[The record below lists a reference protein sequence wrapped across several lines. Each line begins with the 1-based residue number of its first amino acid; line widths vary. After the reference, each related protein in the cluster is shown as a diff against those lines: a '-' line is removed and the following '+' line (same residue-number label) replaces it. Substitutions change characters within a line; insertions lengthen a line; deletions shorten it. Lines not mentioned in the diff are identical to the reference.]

1 MIAIATN
8 ALSSR
13 DRVSYGAGD
22 RASAIKARARRR
34 REDALREATPRWVG
48 RSRKEE
54 RNDDLLRFVG
64 YRRNIHRHR
73 RAGFGRAIATLQG
86 EHGARRPGQGRSRG
100 PQASAAAT
108 GGPAT
113 QGSRRIYADGG
124 WRDAVV
130 FAEGAIRPGFAF
142 DGPAVV
148 EFDDTTLIVG
158 AGQRGEVDAHPNVT
172 IIPKD

>member
-1 MIAIATN
+1 MTTYYA
-8 ALSSR
+8 SSDIGGTFADTAVLDSVGQLR
-13 DRVSYGAGD
+13 RYK
-22 RASAIKARARRR
+22 ASTA
-34 REDALREATPRWVG
+34 P
-48 RSRKEE
+48 
-54 RNDDLLRFVG
+54 DDPVKGVL
-64 YRRNIHRHR
+64 
-73 RAGFGRAIATLQG
+73 AAPT
-86 EHGARRPGQGRSRG
+86 
-100 PQASAAAT
+100 ASAAAT

-113 QGSRRIYADGG
+113 QGSRRIYANGG